1 MNTLPSVIYYDR
13 PLPVGMRIGQLTVV
27 GWKFREDY
35 CDVLVHI
42 IHILQCDC
50 GRIVELSWY
59 GLECVR
65 GLCLI
70 SNCMS
75 RSSMHICGQ
84 KGCASHG
91 DSNTKLYRRWVSMK
105 RRCSDPKHRA
115 YHRYGGRGIRV
126 CEEWRNDY
134 HAFKVWSVQHGFR
147 DGLEIDRINNDGNYE
162 PSNCRYVTKQENLKN
177 KSHHNTRRKYA

>member
-1 MNTLPSVIYYDR
+1 MMNTLPSVIYYDR

-27 GWKFREDY
+27 GWKFHKDFP
-35 CDVLVHI
+35 DLLVHV
-42 IHILQCDC
+42 LRCDC
-50 GRIVELSWY
+50 GKVVELTCH
-59 GLECVR
+59 GMEIR
-65 GLCLI
+65 QGAI
-70 SNCMS
+70 SDCIS
-75 RSSMHICGQ
+75 VQFPLFKCRTGFLT
-84 KGCASHG
+84 HG
-91 DSNTKLYRRWVSMK
+91 DSGTKLYRRWVNMI
-105 RRCSDPKHRA
+105 RRCDNPRVRA

-177 KSHHNTRRKYA
+177 RNLHNTRRKCA